1 MRDDPKGYYARL
13 DLDRDAAPEEII
25 VAYRRKARVLHPD
38 VPVTGDSDA
47 FVAVKEA
54 YDVLADPLLRA
65 AYDREAR
72 TAPQPTAWQ
81 RPQNMP
87 DVQPDPPP
95 ESAEAILVRQPR
107 LSDLPLGLWLA
118 FGGVAL
124 IASVELVLHVL
135 TLPGPAQTEDIRPNA
150 PIVAPGPGTAAPVP
164 VRLPGLPN
172 AYVLPAGGPAVVW
185 RLDET
190 RHAFVP
196 IGQLPPFSEVQA
208 LRVVRDKGLVEIRV
222 SDSNVG
228 FIEASRVIPGNLV
241 AAHEA
246 YCAYD
251 AGATPANGEVL
262 ARHGSGPGRLTIR
275 NRGGQPAVVKLRDT
289 AGMSVATVFL
299 QPGDETEV
307 TGLPDGPYRPDFAI
321 GELWSRVCGGFAA
334 GMRAQRFSVTASL
347 SALSPLTIPPD
358 PSGAARA
365 ADIPDQ
371 AFER

>member
-25 VAYRRKARVLHPD
+25 VAYRRKARLLHPD

-54 YDVLADPLLRA
+54 YEVLADPLRRA

-72 TAPQPTAWQ
+72 AAQQPTAWP
-81 RPQNMP
+81 RPRDIP
-87 DVQPDPPP
+87 GVQPDPPP
-95 ESAEAILVRQPR
+95 ESAEAASIRQPR
-107 LSDLPLGLWLA
+107 LSDLPIALWLGL
-118 FGGVAL
+118 GGVAL

-135 TLPGPAQTEDIRPNA
+135 ALPGPTQTENIRPNA
-150 PIVAPGPGTAAPVP
+150 PIVAPGPGTVAPLP
-164 VRLPGLPN
+164 LRLPGVPN
-172 AYVLPAGGPAVVW
+172 VYVLPAGGPAVVW
-185 RLDET
+185 RLDAT

-196 IGQLPPFSEVQA
+196 IGQLPPFSAVQA

-222 SDSNVG
+222 SDTSVG
-228 FIEASRVIPGNLV
+228 FIEASRVIPGNLT

-251 AGATPANGEVL
+251 AGPSPANGEVL
-262 ARHGSGPGRLTIR
+262 ARHGSGPGRLAIR
-275 NRGGQPAVVKLRDT
+275 NRGDQPAVVKLRDA
-289 AGMSVATVFL
+289 AGVSAATVFL
-299 QPGDETEV
+299 QPGSETEV
-307 TGLPDGPYRPDFAI
+307 TGLPDGAYRPDFAV
-321 GELWSRVCGGFAA
+321 GELWSRVCNSFAA
-334 GMRAQRFSVTASL
+334 GMRAQRFTAETSL
-347 SALSPLTIPPD
+347 SALSPLVIPPD
-358 PSGAARA
+358 AVGQASV